1 MSVAGKKTVV
11 FGSLNMDLVVRA
23 PRLPRP
29 GETLPATSFETVP
42 GGKGANQAVAASRL
56 GVETW
61 MIGRVGDDSYGEA
74 LLENMRS
81 AGVDVSGISYE
92 TGVSSGI
99 ALIAVEESGQNQIMI
114 VPGANARV
122 GATDVSVLSKS
133 VRPGDVV
140 LLQMEVPLA
149 AVRAAAEAA
158 ASLGAVVVLDPA
170 PAHDLTRELL
180 GRVDILTPN
189 EAEAEHLT
197 GIRVEGRSS
206 AEAAARRL
214 HAAGARQ
221 VLLKM
226 GERGALWSVAGETW
240 ALPPF
245 SVRAVDTVAAGD
257 ACNGAIAAALCAG
270 LPEREALRWGM
281 AAGALATTRPGAQ
294 SAMPGREMVERLLAS
309 EE

>member
-1 MSVAGKKTVV
+1 MSVPGKKTVV

-81 AGVDVSGISYE
+81 AGVDVSGISCE
-92 TGVSSGI
+92 AGVSSGI

-140 LLQMEVPLA
+140 LPQMEVPLA

-281 AAGALATTRPGAQ
+281 AAGALATTRLGAQ

>member
-61 MIGRVGDDSYGEA
+61 MIGRVGDDPYGEA

-149 AVRAAAEAA
+149 AVRTAAEAA

-281 AAGALATTRPGAQ
+281 AAGALATTLPGAQ

>member
-1 MSVAGKKTVV
+1 MSVPGKKTVV

-81 AGVDVSGISYE
+81 AGVDVSGISCE
-92 TGVSSGI
+92 AGVSSGI

-281 AAGALATTRPGAQ
+281 AAGALATTRLGAQ

>member
-1 MSVAGKKTVV
+1 MSVPGKKTVV

-81 AGVDVSGISYE
+81 AGVDVSGISCE
-92 TGVSSGI
+92 AGVSSGI
-99 ALIAVEESGQNQIMI
+99 ALIAVEESGQNQIMV

-281 AAGALATTRPGAQ
+281 AAGALATTLPGAQ

>member
-81 AGVDVSGISYE
+81 AGVDVSGISCE
-92 TGVSSGI
+92 AGVSSGI

-281 AAGALATTRPGAQ
+281 AAGALATTLPGAQ

>member
-81 AGVDVSGISYE
+81 AGVDVSGISCE
-92 TGVSSGI
+92 AGVSSGI
-99 ALIAVEESGQNQIMI
+99 ALIAVEESGQNQIMV

-281 AAGALATTRPGAQ
+281 AAGALATTRLGAQ